1 MASIIIRSLEDDVK
15 ARLKQQAAANLRS
28 MEDEAR
34 HILRAALGATDPT
47 ADLGQQIN
55 SRFAALNL
63 ATLPLPVRA

>member
-34 HILRAALGATDPT
+34 HILRAALGATDPQ

-55 SRFAALNL
+55 ARFAGLGL
-63 ATLPLPVRA
+63 SSLPLPVRA

>member
-34 HILRAALGATDPT
+34 HILRAALGATDPN
-47 ADLGQQIN
+47 ADLGQHIHA
-55 SRFAALNL
+55 RFAVLNL
-63 ATLPLPVRA
+63 PALPLPVRA